1 MRSVFLLSA
10 AAFAL
15 ASAGPATAAPNR
27 LLQQPALSRDL
38 VAFVSAGDIWIAP
51 RSGGRAMRLTTGVG
65 VESAPIFSPDGR
77 TIAFTGEYDGNVDV
91 YTIPAA
97 GGVPHRVTWH
107 PAPDAAVAWSKDGS
121 KILLRSSRDASSRY
135 TQLYEVPAEG
145 GVPTPLPLPMA
156 FSGQLS
162 DDGGTIAYS
171 PLAPAF
177 SFDFTSYVAWGNY
190 RGGRAGTIWLTRLSG
205 LDSVEIPHQQAAD
218 FSPVWAGG
226 KVYFLSGR
234 DGPVSVYSY
243 DPGSKAVQL
252 VYRNTGGSDIRS
264 LATDG
269 TTLIFD
275 RLGEL
280 FTLVPGQEPQPLNV
294 DAVGDMPDVRARILN
309 VGDQVENVRIS
320 PTGVR
325 AVVEA
330 HGEILTLPVKEGVVR
345 NLTSS
350 PAVMEREPAW
360 SPDGQS
366 VAYFSD
372 EDGLYALHVSSQT
385 GASSGVRKYKLSS
398 EPTYYFH
405 PVWSP
410 DSKKIV
416 FRDNKLNTWILD
428 TVTGALTRA
437 GEPDVYGGFAARASG
452 MAWSP
457 DSNWLVY
464 ARTAANHL
472 QVLMLHSLATGRTTQ
487 LTDEMARAMDPAFD
501 RNGKYLYFLASNNAG
516 ATSMGLDMTS
526 DLYRPT
532 SSIYA
537 LALTRTT
544 ASPIAPKENDE
555 KSPAEARQSAEE
567 KADATPAGETAAAT
581 AAPKKGAV
589 APPKKPGPAI
599 TAIDLADLPVDAI
612 ARRIVALPIPA
623 GEYRSLQAGKPGT
636 LYFLRAS
643 EAADADADGGPRAA
657 LARWTIEDKK
667 SETLAENVG
676 EYELSADGQKLLVGF
691 APSGPPPAPG
701 GPRPRPTYMIAA
713 ADKPLKATD
722 PEGRLKLESLEV
734 RVDPPAEWAQMY
746 REVWRIERA
755 YFYDPAFHGYDT
767 VAAERRLAPYVEAI
781 QSRADLNYLFQEML
795 TGFSIGHLRGSGGA
809 IPNARR
815 VPGGLLGADYIVRA
829 GRYCISKIY
838 DGGSWSPEAK
848 APLAQPGLNI
858 RPGDCILAV
867 NGNPVSADVD
877 IQQPLEGLA
886 GQAVVLKIAPA
897 GGGAARDVTVLPIAS
912 EARLRN
918 LDWIDGNRRRV
929 AELSGGRLGYVYLPD
944 TGNGG
949 FTNFTRYFF
958 AQTNKD
964 GVIVDERFNGGG
976 QAADYIVE
984 VLGRKLISW
993 WQLRSG
999 AIDRTPAASILGPK
1013 VMIANEVSGS
1023 GGDML
1028 PWMFKHFQLG
1038 PLVGKRT
1045 WGGLVGIGPI
1055 PTLMDGGQVT
1065 SPSVGFFSPSGQWDV
1080 ENHGV
1085 EPDYSVEQDPKAV
1098 AAGHDPQLEAAVALA
1113 MDALAKAPPP
1123 QPQRPPFPV
1132 YGAPAGSKQ

>member
-1 MRSVFLLSA
+1 MRAIYFLSA
-10 AAFAL
+10 AAAAL
-15 ASAGPATAAPNR
+15 ALAGPAAAAPDR

-38 VAFVSAGDIWIAP
+38 VAFVNAGDIWIAP
-51 RSGGRAMRLTTGVG
+51 RGGGRATRLTTGVG

-77 TIAFTGEYDGNVDV
+77 TVAFTGEYDGNVDV
-91 YTIPAA
+91 YTIPAT
-97 GGVPHRVTWH
+97 GGVPHRITWH
-107 PAPDAAVAWSKDGS
+107 PAPDAAIAWSRDGT
-121 KILLRSSRDASSRY
+121 KILFRSSRDASSRY
-135 TQLYEVPAEG
+135 TRLFEVPAEG
-145 GVPTPLPLPMA
+145 GVPTALPLPMA
-156 FSGQLS
+156 FAGALS

-190 RGGRAGTIWLTRLSG
+190 RGGRAGTIWLTRLGG
-205 LDSVEIPHQQAAD
+205 LDSVEIPHRQAAD
-218 FSPVWAGG
+218 FSPVWVGG

-234 DGPVSVYSY
+234 DGPIGVYCY
-243 DPGSKAVQL
+243 DPATKAVTQI
-252 VYRNTGGSDIRS
+252 YRNTGPDIRS

-269 TTLIFD
+269 ATLIFD
-275 RLGEL
+275 RLGAL
-280 FTLVPGQEPQPLNV
+280 YTLVPGQEPQQFDV
-294 DAVGDMPDVRARILN
+294 DVVGDMPDVRARILN
-309 VGDQVENVRIS
+309 VGDQVENIRIS

-350 PAVMEREPAW
+350 PGVMEREPAW

-372 EDGLYALHVSSQT
+372 EDGLYALHVASQLGT
-385 GASSGVRKYKLSS
+385 STGVRKYRLSA

-410 DSKKIV
+410 DSKKIA
-416 FRDNKLNTWILD
+416 FRDNKLNSWILD
-428 TVTGALTRA
+428 TITGQLTRA
-437 GEPDVYGGFAARASG
+437 GEPDVYGGFASRASG

-464 ARTAANHL
+464 ARTAANHM
-472 QVLMLHSLATGRTTQ
+472 QVLMLHSLSSGRTTQ
-487 LTDEMARAMDPAFD
+487 LTDEMARASDPAFD
-501 RNGKYLYFLASNNAG
+501 RNGKYLYFLASNDAG
-516 ATSMGLDMTS
+516 ATNMGLDMTS

-537 LALTRTT
+537 LALARTT
-544 ASPIAPKENDE
+544 ASPIAPKDNDE
-555 KSPAEARQSAEE
+555 KSPAEARASAEE
-567 KADATPAGETAAAT
+567 KTDVTPAGETAAAT
-581 AAPKKGAV
+581 AAAKKGTA
-589 APPKKPGPAI
+589 APPRRPEPAI
-599 TAIDLADLPVDAI
+599 TPVDLADLPVAAI
-612 ARRIVALPIPA
+612 AHRIVALPIPA
-623 GEYRSLQAGKPGT
+623 GEYRSLQSGKPGT
-636 LYFLRAS
+636 LYFLRAG
-643 EAADADADGGPRAA
+643 EAPDPDSDSGPNAA
-657 LARWTIEDKK
+657 LVRWTIEEKK
-667 SETLAENVG
+667 PETLAENVT

-691 APSGPPPAPG
+691 AASGRGAPG
-701 GPRPRPTYMIAA
+701 GPPRQPTYVIAA
-713 ADKPLKATD
+713 ADKPVKAND
-722 PEGRLKLESLEV
+722 PDGRLKLDALEV

-767 VAAERRLAPYVEAI
+767 VAAEKRLEPYLAAI

-815 VPGGLLGADYIVRA
+815 VPGGLLGADYVVRA
-829 GRYCISKIY
+829 GHVCISKIY
-838 DGGSWSPEAK
+838 DGGSWSPDAK
-848 APLAQPGLNI
+848 APLALPGLGVA
-858 RPGDCILAV
+858 PGDCILAV
-867 NGNPVSADVD
+867 NGNEVDAGMD

-886 GQAVVLKIAPA
+886 GQAAVLKIAPA
-897 GGGAARDVTVLPIAS
+897 GGGAPRDVTVLPIAS

-918 LDWIDGNRRRV
+918 LDWIEGNRRRV
-929 AELSGGRLGYVYLPD
+929 AELSGGKLGYVYLPD

-949 FTNFTRYFF
+949 FTNFNRYFF
-958 AQTNKD
+958 AQTDKD
-964 GVIVDERFNGGG
+964 GVIVDERFNAGG

-984 VLGRKLISW
+984 VLGRKIISW
-993 WQLRSG
+993 WQPRWG
-999 AIDRTPAASILGPK
+999 TIDRTPEASILGPK

-1055 PTLMDGGQVT
+1055 PTLMDGGRVT

-1085 EPDYSVEQDPKAV
+1085 EPDYPVEQDPKAV

-1113 MDALAKAPPP
+1113 MDQLAKTPPP
-1123 QPQRPPFPV
+1123 QPERPPFPA
-1132 YGAPAGSKQ
+1132 YGAPAAAKK

>member
-1 MRSVFLLSA
+1 MRTSLFLSA
-10 AAFAL
+10 AALAL
-15 ASAGPATAAPNR
+15 AVSAPATAAPNR

-77 TIAFTGEYDGNVDV
+77 TIAFTGDYDGNVDV
-91 YTIPAA
+91 YTIPAT

-121 KILLRSSRDASSRY
+121 KILFRSSRDAASRY

-177 SFDFTSYVAWGNY
+177 SFDFTSYTAWGNY

-226 KVYFLSGR
+226 RVYFLSGR

-243 DPGSKAVQL
+243 DPGNKAVQL

-269 TTLIFD
+269 TTLVFD

-280 FTLVPGQEPQPLNV
+280 YTLVPGQEPQPLNV

-309 VGDQVENVRIS
+309 VGDQVENIRIS

-350 PAVMEREPAW
+350 PGVMEREPAW

-405 PVWSP
+405 PIWSP
-410 DSKKIV
+410 DSKKIA

-487 LTDEMARAMDPAFD
+487 LTDDMARAADPAFD

-581 AAPKKGAV
+581 SATKKGTV

-599 TAIDLADLPVDAI
+599 TAIDLADLPVEAI
-612 ARRIVALPIPA
+612 ARRIVALPVPA

-643 EAADADADGGPRAA
+643 EAADPDSDGGPRAA

-701 GPRPRPTYMIAA
+701 ARPRPTYVIAP
-713 ADKPLKATD
+713 ADKPLKAND
-722 PEGRLKLESLEV
+722 PDGRLKLEALEV

-767 VAAERRLAPYVEAI
+767 VAAERRLAPYVGAI

-815 VPGGLLGADYIVRA
+815 VPGGLLGADYVVRA

-838 DGGSWSPEAK
+838 DGGSWSPDAR
-848 APLAQPGLNI
+848 APLAQPGLNV
-858 RPGDCILAV
+858 RPGDCILAI
-867 NGNPVSADVD
+867 NGNAVSADVD

-886 GQAVVLKIAPA
+886 GQAVVLKIGPA
-897 GGGAARDVTVLPIAS
+897 GGGAPRDVTVLPIAT

-918 LDWIDGNRRRV
+918 LDWIDSNRRRV
-929 AELSGGRLGYVYLPD
+929 AELSGGKLGYVYLPD

-949 FTNFTRYFF
+949 FTNFNRYFF
-958 AQTNKD
+958 AQTNRD
-964 GVIVDERFNGGG
+964 GVIVDERFNAGG
-976 QAADYIVE
+976 QAADYVIE

-993 WQLRSG
+993 WQPRSG

-1055 PTLMDGGQVT
+1055 PTLMDGGAVT

-1085 EPDYSVEQDPKAV
+1085 EPDYPVEQDPKLA

-1113 MDALAKAPPP
+1113 MQALAKAPPP
-1123 QPQRPPFPV
+1123 EPQRPPFPV
-1132 YGAPAGSKQ
+1132 YGAPAASK